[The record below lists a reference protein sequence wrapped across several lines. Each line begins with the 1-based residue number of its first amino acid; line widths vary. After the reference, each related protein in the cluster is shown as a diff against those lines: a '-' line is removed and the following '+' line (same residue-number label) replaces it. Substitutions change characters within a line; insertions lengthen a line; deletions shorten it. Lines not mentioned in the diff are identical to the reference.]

1 MTQVRSISIGVWL
14 TRGSRHESAE
24 RSGIA
29 HFVEHMLFKGTGT
42 RSAEDIAQAIDSIG
56 GQLDAFTAK
65 EYASYYIKVLD
76 EHLPLALDILS
87 DIVLNPAFTPDD
99 IEREKKVVVEE
110 IKMVE
115 DTPDDLV
122 HEIFTQGFWED
133 HPLGRPIL
141 GTRETVESF
150 TPELL
155 REYFRNAYTP
165 SNLIVS
171 AVGNLEHAQR
181 PRSGRGEVRRA
192 QGRPVTW
199 SASRRPPSFPRSRF
213 ATRSSSRATCVSG
226 SSSYPQDHEDR
237 YSSYVLNTLL
247 GGSMS
252 SRLFQNVREKR
263 GLAYAVFSGLTAYRD
278 AGSFT
283 IYAGCSNDAVGE
295 VIDLVVEELKTV
307 KQTPVPAAELQRAKD
322 HLKGSLML
330 SLENTASRMS
340 HLARQEI
347 YFDRQFGLDETLQG
361 VERVTADD
369 VQRVAKTCS
378 AAGSLSATV
387 LGNVNGF
394 AAPAGATR
402 SRIRVLFP
410 AQATESTEK
419 RARAQRHRPSGSC
432 SGCFSLSSV
441 SPVTESFRDPTLHA
455 PGDGAHLERPAT
467 LRDLAARRDGRG

>member
-1 MTQVRSISIGVWL
+1 VSETPIVRDVLANGLRILTERMSQVRSISIGVWL
-14 TRGSRHESAE
+14 TRGSRHETAE

-29 HFVEHMLFKGTGT
+29 HFVEHMLFKGTGS

-76 EHLPLALDILS
+76 EHLPLAIDILS
-87 DIVLNPAFTPDD
+87 DIVRNPAFSPED

-122 HEIFTQGFWED
+122 HEIFTQGFWEN

-141 GTRETVESF
+141 GTKETVESF
-150 TPELL
+150 NTDLL
-155 REYFRNAYTP
+155 RSYFTKAYTAR
-165 SNLIVS
+165 NLIVS
-171 AVGNLEHAQR
+171 AVGNLEHQR
-181 PRSGRGEVRRA
+181 VRDLVEERFGSLTEPGEHVRDE
-192 QGRPVTW
+192 
-199 SASRRPPSFPRSRF
+199 PPQVVPKILIRNKELEQSHL
-213 ATRSSSRATCVSG
+213 CLGVG
-226 SSSYPQDHEDR
+226 SYPQNHDDR

-263 GLAYAVFSGLTAYRD
+263 GLAYAVFSGLSAYRD

-283 IYAGCSNDAVGE
+283 IYAGCANEAVGE
-295 VIDLVVEELKTV
+295 VIDLVVEEMRGV
-307 KQTPVPAAELQRAKD
+307 KNLPVPDAELQRSKD

-361 VERVTADD
+361 IERVSRDD
-369 VQRVAKTCS
+369 VQRVA
-378 AAGSLSATV
+378 ADLFRNGSLSATV
-387 LGNVNGF
+387 LGNVNGLK
-394 AAPAGATR
+394 
-402 SRIRVLFP
+402 I
-410 AQATESTEK
+410 
-419 RARAQRHRPSGSC
+419 PS
-432 SGCFSLSSV
+432 
-441 SPVTESFRDPTLHA
+441 
-455 PGDGAHLERPAT
+455 ER
-467 LRDLAARRDGRG
+467 LNLD

>member
-1 MTQVRSISIGVWL
+1 VLDNGLRILTERMSQVRSVSVGVWL
-14 TRGSRHESAE
+14 TRGSRHENAE
-24 RSGIA
+24 RGGIA

-76 EHLPLALDILS
+76 EHLPLALDILA
-87 DIVLNPAFTPDD
+87 DIVRNPAFNVED
-99 IEREKKVVVEE
+99 IEREKKVVLEE

-141 GTRETVESF
+141 GTKETVESF
-150 TPELL
+150 SQGGL
-155 REYFRNAYTP
+155 RDYFRNAYTP
-165 SNLIVS
+165 RNLIVS
-171 AVGNLEHAQR
+171 AVGNLEHQQLRDLVNERFGDLA
-181 PRSGRGEVRRA
+181 SVGEVVMEEAPTVVPKILIRNKELEQSHVCLGA
-192 QGRPVTW
+192 
-199 SASRRPPSFPRSRF
+199 
-213 ATRSSSRATCVSG
+213 
-226 SSSYPQDHEDR
+226 SSYPQDHDDR

-263 GLAYAVFSGLTAYRD
+263 GLAYAVFSGLAAYRD

-283 IYAGCSNDAVGE
+283 VYAGCANDVVGE
-295 VIDLVVEELKTV
+295 VIDLVVEELKTI
-307 KQTPVPAAELQRAKD
+307 KQTPVPVTELQRAKD

-369 VQRVAKTCS
+369 VQRVATDLFKN
-378 AAGSLSATV
+378 GSLAATV

-394 AAPAGATR
+394 ELPKTR
-402 SRIRVLFP
+402 L
-410 AQATESTEK
+410 
-419 RARAQRHRPSGSC
+419 
-432 SGCFSLSSV
+432 
-441 SPVTESFRDPTLHA
+441 D
-455 PGDGAHLERPAT
+455 LE
-467 LRDLAARRDGRG
+467 

>member
-1 MTQVRSISIGVWL
+1 LSNTPIVRDVLDNGLRILTERMTQVRSVSIGVWL
-14 TRGSRHESAE
+14 TRGSRHESAD

-29 HFVEHMLFKGTGT
+29 HFVEHMLFKGTNT
-42 RSAEDIAQAIDSIG
+42 RTAEDIAQAIDSIG

-87 DIVLNPAFTPDD
+87 DIVLHPAFTADD
-99 IEREKKVVVEE
+99 IEREKKVVLEE

-141 GTRETVESF
+141 GTKETVESF
-150 TPELL
+150 NSELL
-155 REYFRNAYTP
+155 RAYFKNAYTP
-165 SNLIVS
+165 RNLIVS
-171 AVGNLEHAQR
+171 AVGNLEH
-181 PRSGRGEVRRA
+181 GRVRELVAEKFGELK
-192 QGRPVTW
+192 
-199 SASRRPPSFPRSRF
+199 
-213 ATRSSSRATCVSG
+213 VSG
-226 SSSYPQDHEDR
+226 TPAPEEAPHVVPKILIRNKDLEQSHVCLGASSYPQNHDDR

-263 GLAYAVFSGLTAYRD
+263 GLAYAVFSGLSAYRD

-283 IYAGCSNDAVGE
+283 IYAGCANEAVGE
-295 VIDLVVEELKTV
+295 VIDLVVEELRNV
-307 KQTPVPAAELQRAKD
+307 KHARVPEAELQRAKD

-361 VERVTADD
+361 IEQVTTAE
-369 VQRVAKTCS
+369 VQRVASDLFKNG
-378 AAGSLSATV
+378 ALSATV
-387 LGNVNGF
+387 LGDVNGLQ
-394 AAPAGATR
+394 
-402 SRIRVLFP
+402 I
-410 AQATESTEK
+410 
-419 RARAQRHRPSGSC
+419 ARDR
-432 SGCFSLSSV
+432 L
-441 SPVTESFRDPTLHA
+441 D
-455 PGDGAHLERPAT
+455 LE
-467 LRDLAARRDGRG
+467 